1 MGLLKLGSLYKKKS
15 KKDTS
20 PPPVPAPVAPK
31 LEPISLELNL
41 GLNNSSIH
49 DTNTIATTTLPQQQ
63 RNINTTPAGSGSLF
77 DDIFSELTTTAKPVV
92 QQDAMQNDISL
103 AVALSQ
109 QLQLEENKS
118 TNGMTGTTQKGSNAV
133 SSTSN
138 SNKNE
143 APSSNVANFLLG
155 GDSIYSSYLRNISA
169 LDQGPSTTNS
179 TFSTS
184 MFDNL
189 LGNSN
194 QTAASNTP
202 APAAA
207 ATNTSNNYLAVP
219 TTTKVVL
226 DSDISDSDE
235 DSKNDSEDDNTSQ
248 LLNYDGNQRMTKGVR
263 PIMERRTQD
272 NRLLVQRKIDNW
284 ANRVD
289 PEANQVES
297 NESMIS
303 RMRDRHRNQVKLAAL
318 RQQQQD
324 QQQQHPQ
331 YNMMPH
337 HMVAQPYG
345 PAAAIPLSPNVVLP
359 HPGMLMDPAQMY
371 YSTPIN
377 DYPETP
383 VSHTQPTP
391 PPPPP
396 VPLPSAFLPNP
407 THATLAIPHKD
418 KEDKNDQHA
427 AAVTAAAERPFP
439 SQSYST
445 PTNASSGRPRPSRS
459 PPAMPAAEM
468 TPSSVNS
475 SASGSNVNVSVQTQD
490 ASPAT
495 SSVTLQSSLP
505 TDVED
510 GPPDDK
516 SSDIAE
522 SPVKEEQAQPRAME
536 DETMGAEADA
546 ESSDDEERKSV
557 ILRKKKSLK
566 KMRQKQQGSVDG
578 SSDTTQRQIRSS
590 RSAPNL
596 KKKQSSKKM
605 SKSASRSS
613 SRRNSQ
619 ETCTPPSELISTPP
633 PLPSNYEEE
642 HHYHLPRSHSHQQM
656 HQVSSPPAPP
666 LPQTQHHQHYYQH
679 PPQQQ
684 SRQYQRQSLR
694 HMKSEPELPRRSQY
708 LPAQQQQLNSEWE
721 RMQVHQREQQLKKQ
735 YLQSGHSNSLPAIST
750 SHAQQ
755 PMPYMPMYSSPV
767 YYPSMPPGMMP
778 YSGSSGMDT
787 YNTPPPHVQQ
797 DAAHRASMMS
807 SYYQQPPQ
815 GYYHPSHR

>member
-15 KKDTS
+15 KKDTL

-31 LEPISLELNL
+31 LIEPISLELNL
-41 GLNNSSIH
+41 DLNNSSSIH
-49 DTNTIATTTLPQQQ
+49 DTRTIATTTLPQQQ
-63 RNINTTPAGSGSLF
+63 RNTNNTPAGSGSLF
-77 DDIFSELTTTAKPVV
+77 DDIFSELTTSKPVA

-109 QLQLEENKS
+109 QLQLEETNS
-118 TNGMTGTTQKGSNAV
+118 TNRMTGTAQKGSNTV
-133 SSTSN
+133 SSS

-143 APSSNVANFLLG
+143 ASSSNVADFLLG

-169 LDQGPSTTNS
+169 LDHEPSNS

-189 LGNSN
+189 LGNN
-194 QTAASNTP
+194 KQTTATTTTTTTTTTPAAASN
-202 APAAA
+202 
-207 ATNTSNNYLAVP
+207 NSNANVP
-219 TTTKVVL
+219 IATKVVL

-235 DSKNDSEDDNTSQ
+235 DSKNDSEDDNSSQ
-248 LLNYDGNQRMTKGVR
+248 LLNYDGNQRMTRGVR

-297 NESMIS
+297 NESMIN
-303 RMRDRHRNQVKLAAL
+303 RMKDRHRNQVKMAAL

-331 YNMMPH
+331 YSMMPH

-345 PAAAIPLSPNVVLP
+345 PAAIPLSPNVVLP

-383 VSHTQPTP
+383 GSNTQLHQSTP

-396 VPLPSAFLPNP
+396 VPLPSGFLPNP
-407 THATLAIPHKD
+407 SHATLAIPHKD
-418 KEDKNDQHA
+418 KEDKNDQHVA
-427 AAVTAAAERPFP
+427 TAAAAERPFP
-439 SQSYST
+439 TQSYST
-445 PTNASSGRPRPSRS
+445 PTSSGRPKPSRS
-459 PPAMPAAEM
+459 PPAVPSAEIA
-468 TPSSVNS
+468 TFSVTS
-475 SASGSNVNVSVQTQD
+475 TSADSSNVNINAQTQEP
-490 ASPAT
+490 SPAS

-510 GPPDDK
+510 EASDDK
-516 SSDIAE
+516 SVIVE
-522 SPVKEEQAQPRAME
+522 SPVKEHVQPSTIE
-536 DETMGAEADA
+536 DETIGAEADA

-557 ILRKKKSLK
+557 ILRKKKSMK
-566 KMRQKQQGSVDG
+566 KLRQKQQGSVDG
-578 SSDTTQRQIRSS
+578 SDTNHRQIRSS

-605 SKSASRSS
+605 SKSTSRSS

-642 HHYHLPRSHSHQQM
+642 HHYHLPRSYSHQQM
-656 HQVSSPPAPP
+656 HPVSSPPPP
-666 LPQTQHHQHYYQH
+666 LPSTQQQQQQQHYH
-679 PPQQQ
+679 HHPQQQ
-684 SRQYQRQSLR
+684 NRQYQRQSLR

-708 LPAQQQQLNSEWE
+708 LPAQQQQLNNEWE

-735 YLQSGHSNSLPAIST
+735 YLQSGHNNSLPAIST
-750 SHAQQ
+750 SHHPQQ
-755 PMPYMPMYSSPV
+755 PMPYMPMYSTPV
-767 YYPSMPPGMMP
+767 YYPSMPPSMMP
-778 YSGSSGMDT
+778 YSAGSGMDA
-787 YNTPPPHVQQ
+787 YNSAPPQQQQQQ

-807 SYYQQPPQ
+807 SYYQQPQ

>member
-15 KKDTS
+15 KKDTL
-20 PPPVPAPVAPK
+20 PPAPPVPAPVAPK

-41 GLNNSSIH
+41 GLNNSSSIH

-63 RNINTTPAGSGSLF
+63 RNINNALAGSGSLF
-77 DDIFSELTTTAKPVV
+77 DDIFSELTTAKPVA
-92 QQDAMQNDISL
+92 QQQAADAMHNDISL

-109 QLQLEENKS
+109 QLQLEEKNS
-118 TNGMTGTTQKGSNAV
+118 TNGMTGTAQKGSHTV
-133 SSTSN
+133 LS

-169 LDQGPSTTNS
+169 LDHDPGTTDS

-189 LGNSN
+189 LGNSK
-194 QTAASNTP
+194 QTATTT
-202 APAAA
+202 AAG
-207 ATNTSNNYLAVP
+207 TNTNNKANVP
-219 TTTKVVL
+219 TTATTKVVL

-235 DSKNDSEDDNTSQ
+235 DSKNDSEDENSSQ
-248 LLNYDGNQRMTKGVR
+248 LLNYDGNQRMTRGVR

-297 NESMIS
+297 NESMIN
-303 RMRDRHRNQVKLAAL
+303 RMKDRHRNQVKLAAL

-331 YNMMPH
+331 YGMMPH

-345 PAAAIPLSPNVVLP
+345 PAAAMPLSPNVVLP

-383 VSHTQPTP
+383 ASHTQQSTP

-396 VPLPSAFLPNP
+396 VPLPSGFLPNP
-407 THATLAIPHKD
+407 SHATLAIPHKD
-418 KEDKNDQHA
+418 KEEDKHDQHV
-427 AAVTAAAERPFP
+427 AVERPFP

-445 PTNASSGRPRPSRS
+445 PASSGRPKPSRS
-459 PPAMPAAEM
+459 PPAMPVAPSAEM
-468 TPSSVNS
+468 TPSSVS
-475 SASGSNVNVSVQTQD
+475 SSVSSSNVNAVNMQTQEP
-490 ASPAT
+490 SPA
-495 SSVTLQSSLP
+495 SSSATLQSSLP

-510 GPPDDK
+510 GPTDDK
-516 SSDIAE
+516 SAIVE
-522 SPVKEEQAQPRAME
+522 SSVKEENAQPPAIE

-557 ILRKKKSLK
+557 ILRKKKSMK
-566 KMRQKQQGSVDG
+566 KLRQKQQQQGSI
-578 SSDTTQRQIRSS
+578 SSQSQ
-590 RSAPNL
+590 
-596 KKKQSSKKM
+596 KKQSSKKM
-605 SKSASRSS
+605 GKSTSRSS

-642 HHYHLPRSHSHQQM
+642 HHYHLPRSYSHQQM
-656 HQVSSPPAPP
+656 HPASSSPAPP
-666 LPQTQHHQHYYQH
+666 LPNTQHHHYQH
-679 PPQQQ
+679 PQQQ
-684 SRQYQRQSLR
+684 NRQYQRQSLR

-735 YLQSGHSNSLPAIST
+735 YLQGGHSNSLPAIST

-755 PMPYMPMYSSPV
+755 PMPYMPMYTSPV
-767 YYPSMPPGMMP
+767 YYPSMPPASMMP
-778 YSGSSGMDT
+778 YSGSTGMDA
-787 YNTPPPHVQQ
+787 YSPPPPPQV
-797 DAAHRASMMS
+797 DTAHRASMMS
-807 SYYQQPPQ
+807 SYYQQQPPPPQ